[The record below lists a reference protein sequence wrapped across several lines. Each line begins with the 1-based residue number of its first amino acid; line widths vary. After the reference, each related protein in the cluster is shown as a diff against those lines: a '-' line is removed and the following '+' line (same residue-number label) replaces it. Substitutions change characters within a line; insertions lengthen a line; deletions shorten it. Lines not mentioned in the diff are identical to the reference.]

1 MPKEKTMSKEST
13 KAAFQKAF
21 SEHILL
27 NLSEEDERIMN
38 TYYKLEAYVSPEE
51 RPAPSAPKSAAPKS
65 APKTAPSAAA
75 KAAWDGYDRLYGRVR
90 RVRK

>member
-1 MPKEKTMSKEST
+1 MSKEST

-38 TYYKLEAYVSPEE
+38 TYYQLGEYVSPEE
-51 RPAPSAPKSAAPKS
+51 RPAPSAPKSAAPEPAPKASKS
-65 APKTAPSAAA
+65 AAEPKTAPSAAA
-75 KAAWDGYDRLYGRVR
+75 KAAWDGYDRLYGQ
-90 RVRK
+90 VRK